1 MATIDLDPSEAASEA
16 MQWLPR
22 GAFLTVRHGHRVNT
36 MTIGWGTFGVIW
48 TRPVFMVAVRNT
60 RHTFKLIERAPDYT
74 VSVPT
79 TTEAKGALAFC
90 GTHSGK
96 DWDKFAE
103 TGLSA
108 ITARAVAS
116 PLVDVE
122 GIHYECRTLL
132 REAMAPD
139 LMAPE
144 LLSYYPEKD
153 YHSLYFGEV
162 VACYRGRPEEG

>member
-1 MATIDLDPSEAASEA
+1 MTTIDVDPSEVASEA

-36 MTIGWGTFGVIW
+36 MTIGWGMFGVIW

-60 RHTFKLIERAPDYT
+60 RYTFKLIERAPDFT

-79 TTEAKGALAFC
+79 TAEAKRALAFC

-96 DWDKFAE
+96 ECDKFKEA
-103 TGLSA
+103 GL
-108 ITARAVAS
+108 TALTAKAVAS
-116 PLVDVE
+116 PVVEVE
-122 GIHYECRTLL
+122 GIHYECKQLL
-132 REAMAPD
+132 REAMSPD
-139 LMAPE
+139 LMASE
-144 LLSYYPEKD
+144 LLSFYPEQD

-162 VACYRGRPEEG
+162 LTCYRGQSEDG